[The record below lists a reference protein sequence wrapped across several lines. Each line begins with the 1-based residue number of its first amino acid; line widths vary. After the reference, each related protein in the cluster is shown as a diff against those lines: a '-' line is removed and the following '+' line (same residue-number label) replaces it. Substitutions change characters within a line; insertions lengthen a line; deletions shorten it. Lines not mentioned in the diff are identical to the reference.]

1 MVWVTRCRSDE
12 HSTHRPYF
20 LINATQALEQAG
32 SSLGSKQDANASF
45 NNRSEPPFL
54 CTSPF
59 TPLHLH
65 ISSSSRAAQARGCL
79 KPPRQRQWQS
89 QQHDRDVQQRAE
101 DKESPKTHL
110 NTKDGLDERS
120 LARTRVPLLSVL
132 ICPVRAAC
140 CPLGFRLSFAPVHVT
155 VPRQSSSLV
164 WSAPCVARSP
174 SPAL

>member
-1 MVWVTRCRSDE
+1 M
-12 HSTHRPYF
+12 HRLYF
-20 LINATQALEQAG
+20 LLNTTQALEQAG
-32 SSLGSKQDANASF
+32 SSLSSNQDANARF
-45 NNRSEPPFL
+45 NNRSEPPL
-54 CTSPF
+54 LRASPF
-59 TPLHLH
+59 TRLHLH
-65 ISSSSRAAQARGCL
+65 VSSSSRAAQARGCL
-79 KPPRQRQWQS
+79 KPPVQRWWQS

-110 NTKDGLDERS
+110 NTKDGWDES
-120 LARTRVPLLSVL
+120 SPERTRVPLLSVL

-140 CPLGFRLSFAPVHVT
+140 CPLGFCLSFAPVHVT

>member
-1 MVWVTRCRSDE
+1 MVWVTRCRSYE

-32 SSLGSKQDANASF
+32 SLLGSKQDASASF
-45 NNRSEPPFL
+45 KNRSEPPL
-54 CTSPF
+54 LHTSPF

-65 ISSSSRAAQARGCL
+65 ISSSSQAAQARGCL
-79 KPPRQRQWQS
+79 KPPAQRRWQS
-89 QQHDRDVQQRAE
+89 QQRDRDVQQRAG
-101 DKESPKTHL
+101 DKASPKTHL
-110 NTKDGLDERS
+110 NTKDGLDKS
-120 LARTRVPLLSVL
+120 SPDRTRVPLLSVL
-132 ICPVRAAC
+132 ICPVGAAS
-140 CPLGFRLSFAPVHVT
+140 CPLGFCLSFAPVHVT

>member
-1 MVWVTRCRSDE
+1 MVWVTRRRSYK

-20 LINATQALEQAG
+20 LINGTQALEQAG
-32 SSLGSKQDANASF
+32 SSLGGKQDANAPY
-45 NNRSEPPFL
+45 NNRSEPPL
-54 CTSPF
+54 PRTSPF

-65 ISSSSRAAQARGCL
+65 AFPSSRAAQARGCPTPL
-79 KPPRQRQWQS
+79 TQRRWQS
-89 QQHDRDVQQRAE
+89 QQHNRDVQRRAE
-101 DKESPKTHL
+101 DKESPKPHL
-110 NTKDGLDERS
+110 NTKDGLDES
-120 LARTRVPLLSVL
+120 SPERTRVPLLSVL
-132 ICPVRAAC
+132 ICPARAAC